1 MPLCGNWPRFSTYFN
16 RNELIFL
23 NIIIAGGGKV
33 GGTVAEH
40 LSGEGHSVTIVD
52 ISDKTLERL
61 SNQLDVMC
69 LKGNCTSRDLLLE
82 AGARECDVLIA
93 ATASDEI
100 NLLCCHCAHNLGV
113 PYTVA
118 RVRGT
123 EYANDLDTLKRDLG
137 ITMLINPELASAVE
151 ISRMLRFPSAANIDT
166 FARGRVELVSFR
178 VQETDFLTNRSLTSL
193 APKIQDLPML
203 FCAVERDEDVFIPN
217 GSTVL
222 AKDDRVYVA
231 GTPNGVHQFFKLLG
245 RQIHRIKNVF
255 IIGGGRIAFYLLVQL
270 ERLGMSCKVVERD
283 DTRCRQ
289 LAEEF
294 PHSLIIHGDGTD
306 PELLEEERMAAS
318 DAFIALTDRDEDNLI
333 ICLYAHQAGVSKVVA
348 KSNRQNYTSIAH
360 SAGVES
366 IVSPK
371 LTTAGQILW
380 MVRGLQNSKGSAMT
394 ALHHIAEGRAEAM
407 EFVVSPSTLHL
418 GTPLKDLRLKLKKG
432 VLIAVIVRDTKVII
446 PEGSTT
452 LESGDNVIV
461 VARDSGIL
469 DLNDIFEGGALNV
482 GG

>member
-1 MPLCGNWPRFSTYFN
+1 M
-16 RNELIFL
+16 
-23 NIIIAGGGKV
+23 NIIIAGAGKV

-52 ISDKTLERL
+52 ISDKTIERL
-61 SNQLDVMC
+61 GNQLDVMG
-69 LKGNCTSRDLLLE
+69 LKGNCASRDVLLE
-82 AGARECDVLIA
+82 AGAKECDVLVA

-100 NLLCCHCAHNLGV
+100 NLLCCHSAHNIGV

-123 EYANDLDTLKRDLG
+123 EYANDLDSLKRDLG
-137 ITMLINPELASAVE
+137 ITMLINPEFASAVE
-151 ISRMLRFPSAANIDT
+151 ISRLLRFPSAANIDT
-166 FARGRVELVSFR
+166 FARGRVELISFH
-178 VQETDFLTNRSLTSL
+178 VQESDFLLGRSLASL
-193 APKIQDLPML
+193 SSKIQGLPVL
-203 FCAVERDEDVFIPN
+203 FCAVERGDGVFIPN

-222 AKDDRVYVA
+222 DKDDRVYMA

-245 RQIHRIKNVF
+245 RNTHRIRNVF

-270 ERLGMSCKVVERD
+270 ERLGMSCKVVEKRD
-283 DTRCRQ
+283 IRCRQ
-289 LAEEF
+289 MAEVF
-294 PHSLIIHGDGTD
+294 PHALIIQGDGTD
-306 PELLEEERMAAS
+306 PELLNEERMASS

-333 ICLYAHQAGVSKVVA
+333 ISLYAHQAGVSKVVA

-366 IVSPK
+366 VVSPK
-371 LTTAGQILW
+371 LTTAGQILR

-394 ALHHIAEGRAEAM
+394 ALYRIAEGQAEAM
-407 EFVVSPSTLHL
+407 EFVVAPTTQHL
-418 GTPLKDLRLKLKKG
+418 GIPLKDLKLRRG
-432 VLIAVIVRDTKVII
+432 ILIAVIVRGSKVII

-452 LESGDNVIV
+452 RERGDNVIV

-469 DLNDIFEGGALNV
+469 DLNDIYEGGGLRA